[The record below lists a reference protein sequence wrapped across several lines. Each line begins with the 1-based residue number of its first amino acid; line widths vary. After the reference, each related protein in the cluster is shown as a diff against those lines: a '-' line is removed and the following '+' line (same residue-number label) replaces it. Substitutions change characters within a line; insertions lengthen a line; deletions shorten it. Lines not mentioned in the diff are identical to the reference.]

1 MIKKDNLIIY
11 VSSYN
16 NYNMLEE
23 VVLKNINTE
32 GFEFINVDD
41 NSFPEELEKGK
52 KICKNHKI
60 QFLKNKST
68 GVQMATQTVVDF
80 VNEHR
85 PNCKWL
91 ICFQHDNWPISKD
104 FFIELSNMITRG
116 PINDYGCIGF
126 NVIDNGKYTG
136 NSMGRFKQG
145 HLPCGLMGHRHIS
158 NLHPTVRWVSPHH
171 NKQLSE
177 KYLEHHKCE
186 KAFVIDIP
194 TWAVTGWNIQKWN
207 KFIKPTTDF
216 NFLFWAPDLIM
227 QFAKNNIASL
237 NITNL
242 YIENCQEIKTKFG
255 APANLTH
262 AIKQDIKKYSQEN
275 YGEHYKNWTKRWGW
289 DFENPAKTFP
299 TVKEK
304 YKNTLINKLW
314 EHNNSSSFPYKT
326 IKL

>member
-1 MIKKDNLIIY
+1 
-11 VSSYN
+11 
-16 NYNMLEE
+16 
-23 VVLKNINTE
+23 
-32 GFEFINVDD
+32 
-41 NSFPEELEKGK
+41 
-52 KICKNHKI
+52 
-60 QFLKNKST
+60 
-68 GVQMATQTVVDF
+68 
-80 VNEHR
+80 
-85 PNCKWL
+85 
-91 ICFQHDNWPISKD
+91 
-104 FFIELSNMITRG
+104 
-116 PINDYGCIGF
+116 
-126 NVIDNGKYTG
+126 
-136 NSMGRFKQG
+136 
-145 HLPCGLMGHRHIS
+145 
-158 NLHPTVRWVSPHH
+158 
-171 NKQLSE
+171 
-177 KYLEHHKCE
+177 
-186 KAFVIDIP
+186 
-194 TWAVTGWNIQKWN
+194 
-207 KFIKPTTDF
+207 
-216 NFLFWAPDLIM
+216 M